1 MKIAFTPS
9 FTVAF
14 MSAAV
19 FPPGVATF
27 DVIGTV
33 ILTVSYFG
41 LKTCVYT
48 KLISRPLS
56 LITKAASY
64 VLEISKVIYFLSK
77 ALFIYYATVSFSG
90 FKYLI

>member
-1 MKIAFTPS
+1 
-9 FTVAF
+9 

-19 FPPGVATF
+19 LPPGSVTF

-33 ILTVSYFG
+33 IFTVSYFG

-48 KLISRPLS
+48 KLISKPLS
-56 LITKAASY
+56 LITNAESC
-64 VLEISKVIYFLSK
+64 VLAISKVIYFLSNP
-77 ALFIYYATVSFSG
+77 LFIYYATKSFSG